1 MKAGMMIETHKQRP
15 YIENLRKDPR
25 TRALMESWVVQAMMA
40 SENSGKPR
48 DEHEA
53 MSFAHAV
60 AKDAVA
66 LAMAFVLDNDGE
78 YQTICRERDR
88 YRDAHLQ
95 FAMITPTSL
104 VMPS

>member
-1 MKAGMMIETHKQRP
+1 MMIETHKQRA

-48 DEHEA
+48 NQHEA
-53 MSFAHAV
+53 MAFAHAV

-78 YQTICRERDR
+78 YQAICRERDR
-88 YRDAHLQ
+88 FRDAHLE
-95 FAMITPTSL
+95 FATLTP
-104 VMPS
+104 PSSVVPA